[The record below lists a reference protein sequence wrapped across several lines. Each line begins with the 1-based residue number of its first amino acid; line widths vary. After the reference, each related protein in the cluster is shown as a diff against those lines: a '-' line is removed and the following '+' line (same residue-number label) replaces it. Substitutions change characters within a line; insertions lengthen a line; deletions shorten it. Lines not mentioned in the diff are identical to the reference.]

1 MPLISLPA
9 HFDGNRIC
17 LDEKFKLEPNTKLI
31 VTIVSTSE
39 DKDDDWLKLSNQM
52 LQQAY
57 GEDEPE
63 YSSNLIKEDNP
74 DYETR

>member
-1 MPLISLPA
+1 MPLVSLPA

-17 LDEKFKLEPNTKLI
+17 LDEKFNLEANTKLI
-31 VTIVSTSE
+31 VTIISTSE
-39 DKDDDWLKLSNQM
+39 DRDDDWLKLSHQM

-57 GEDEPE
+57 GEDEPA
-63 YSSNLIKEDNP
+63 YSSSLIKEDNP